1 MNVYMNYTREIVRI
15 IRKILNIALFHHELF
30 LLYLIQHKVRLIF
43 FMQPNKRAIYNL
55 CVKSTL
61 SNFPSIYEIVL
72 PFYRCCACVVVGR
85 YVSYWFYRNTAAAAK
100 QTIPQQQSTCARRSA
115 DETQ

>member
-43 FMQPNKRAIYNL
+43 SCNQTNVPYIIYVLNL
-55 CVKSTL
+55 H
-61 SNFPSIYEIVL
+61 
-72 PFYRCCACVVVGR
+72 YRISQV
-85 YVSYWFYRNTAAAAK
+85 YTK
-100 QTIPQQQSTCARRSA
+100 
-115 DETQ
+115 